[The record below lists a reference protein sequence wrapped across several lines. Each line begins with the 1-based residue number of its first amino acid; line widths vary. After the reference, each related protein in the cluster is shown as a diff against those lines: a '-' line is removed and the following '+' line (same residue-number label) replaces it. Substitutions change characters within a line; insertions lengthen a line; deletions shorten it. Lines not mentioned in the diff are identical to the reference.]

1 MISIGQRF
9 VATLSIPAIPSVPYP
24 SSPGARIMNIN
35 PLSIPE
41 ILIHVSNFIPLWI
54 RKPHG
59 SLSRNTEY
67 LLCPVDLLACCLVSK
82 TWRTAMLPAL
92 WRIYDESVRTF
103 RGRIPLEVLSKYAHL
118 FEIVRIPFSDND
130 NRYVGRQQW
139 QQKFGMLRYS
149 DIPFHASQLHELVV
163 ASDRFLYNFEIS
175 SPKARVIDIQAD
187 RGDALNDYISTDPVH
202 LIKRLWSLEHMRL
215 RRYVFHSTDL
225 EAILRCKTRLQS
237 LELYSTEIIG
247 SPIRPW
253 VNCRPYTMWHVEVF
267 TLPTLT
273 YLRLEYCNAEERMLM
288 ALFQALPGLESLV
301 WAISKMNIQWF
312 DSAVIA
318 QAIRE
323 ACPRVRSLSLTV
335 LFGGQ
340 TSDRH
345 LVNMISSGGS
355 GTLTRIHIST
365 SDLWP
370 MTIDTLLQRRD
381 ALTHLR
387 ITFRLPLTRFEKIVE
402 LVAGLNRL
410 QSFGVAGKHHNVGFT
425 EYLKAQVID
434 NTETIAWM
442 KPSLI
447 SDVNDAST
455 TLSDIFYRVPARWA
469 LRGYPTVNEYGRV
482 LKIHVFDIWLLERL
496 RSMEHINEVVI
507 NKSFYVRDSQ

>member
-1 MISIGQRF
+1 MISIEQRF

-41 ILIHVSNFIPLWI
+41 ILIQVSNFIPLWI
-54 RKPHG
+54 RKPHR

-67 LLCPVDLLACCLVSK
+67 LLCPGDLLACCLVSK
-82 TWRTAMLPAL
+82 TWRAAMLPAL

-103 RGRIPLEVLSKYAHL
+103 HGRIPLEVLSKYAHL
-118 FEIVRIPFSDND
+118 FEIVHIPFSDND

-139 QQKFGMLRYS
+139 QQRFGMLRYS

-187 RGDALNDYISTDPVH
+187 RGDTLNDYISTDPVH

-215 RRYVFHSTDL
+215 RRYIFHSTDL

-237 LELYSTEIIG
+237 LEL
-247 SPIRPW
+247 
-253 VNCRPYTMWHVEVF
+253 F
-267 TLPTLT
+267 K
-273 YLRLEYCNAEERMLM
+273 YCNVEERMLM
-288 ALFQALPGLESLV
+288 VLFQALPGLESLV

-312 DSAVIA
+312 DSTVIA
-318 QAIRE
+318 RAIRE
-323 ACPRVRSLSLTV
+323 ACPRVHSLSLTV
-335 LFGGQ
+335 LFGRQ

-402 LVAGLNRL
+402 LVAELNRL
-410 QSFGVAGKHHNVGFT
+410 KSFGVAGKHHDVGFT

-434 NTETIAWM
+434 NTETVAWM
-442 KPSLI
+442 KPSLV
-447 SDVNDAST
+447 SDVHDAST
-455 TLSDIFYRVPARWA
+455 TLSDIFCRVPARWA

-496 RSMEHINEVVI
+496 RSMKHINEVVV